1 MTSSLPTRL
10 AHAGRTSTVPG
21 GQPVNPPVVRAS
33 TVLFDSVAQQREM
46 RARRDTERLFT
57 YGARGNPTNFALE
70 DMVFQGTV
78 LGPFRDCA
86 GTGPGLSW
94 DRSVTVP
101 GLVRGCPG
109 TVP

>member
-70 DMVFQGTV
+70 DMVTMLEGGYRTRLFPSG
-78 LGPFRDCA
+78 LAAAAMRACA
-86 GTGPGLSW
+86 
-94 DRSVTVP
+94 RAIMIA
-101 GLVRGCPG
+101 
-109 TVP
+109 